1 MRRKQ
6 QLNESVD
13 EFAHDLGKLFEHSYG
28 RRKGMDGR
36 RKEMLKRDFFLQGLW
51 LKCQEKVLPSAKT
64 FHALHQACAGKAALE
79 FPLLRVG
86 YKVELQCETHAWPVQ
101 GHRRLQ
107 SHFRESLGWLSLI
120 LHQER
125 VKCLGY
131 AMSAVSLV
139 TIGCDCPEHKPPSET
154 PRKVRASQRATSSA
168 VLVAHSH
175 ETLEDRCQRLKQE
188 WVGAEFLLLSQ
199 CYEGKASVDKV
210 AVAVC
215 PLYYYTVNIA
225 GEHVKAMVD
234 TGSSATILSWDVF
247 QAIGRKAQVS
257 ASALYKPDV
266 TLRDYSQR
274 PNLVG
279 AMVDLEVE
287 FCGKSVVVLIYL
299 RAARHADQNPVC
311 WGQMLLVLWV

>member
-1 MRRKQ
+1 
-6 QLNESVD
+6 
-13 EFAHDLGKLFEHSYG
+13 
-28 RRKGMDGR
+28 
-36 RKEMLKRDFFLQGLW
+36 
-51 LKCQEKVLPSAKT
+51 
-64 FHALHQACAGKAALE
+64 
-79 FPLLRVG
+79 
-86 YKVELQCETHAWPVQ
+86 
-101 GHRRLQ
+101 
-107 SHFRESLGWLSLI
+107 
-120 LHQER
+120 
-125 VKCLGY
+125 
-131 AMSAVSLV
+131 MSAVNLV

-154 PRKVRASQRATSSA
+154 SGKVRVSQRATSSA
-168 VLVAHSH
+168 VLAAHSH

-188 WVGAEFLLLSQ
+188 WVDAEFLLLSQ
-199 CYEGKASVDKV
+199 HYEGKANVDKV

-215 PLYYYTVNIA
+215 PLYYCTVNIA
-225 GEHVKAMVD
+225 GDSVKAMVD
-234 TGSSATILSWDVF
+234 TGSLATILSWDVF
-247 QAIGRKAQVS
+247 QAIGRKAQVP